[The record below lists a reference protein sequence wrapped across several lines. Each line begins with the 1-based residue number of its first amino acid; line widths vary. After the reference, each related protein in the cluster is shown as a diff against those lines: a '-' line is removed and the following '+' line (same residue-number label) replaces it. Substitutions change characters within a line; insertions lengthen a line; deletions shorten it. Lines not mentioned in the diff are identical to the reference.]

1 MKKKIEILP
10 LSDYYVVVVKDKD
23 TSELLETFTLNESGA
38 DMLKLF
44 CQNKSEN
51 EVAEEIATL
60 YDTPLDVI
68 KPDIHRFANHLRK
81 KGFIT
86 DTHKINQY

>member
-10 LSDYYVVVVKDKD
+10 LSDYYVVVVKD

-44 CQNKSEN
+44 CQDKNED
-51 EVAEEIATL
+51 EVAEIISTI
-60 YDTPLDVI
+60 YDI
-68 KPDIHRFANHLRK
+68 
-81 KGFIT
+81 
-86 DTHKINQY
+86 

>member
-1 MKKKIEILP
+1 MKMKKKIEILP

-23 TSELLETFTLNESGA
+23 TSELLETFTLNDSGA

-44 CQNKSEN
+44 CRGKNED

-60 YDTPLDVI
+60 YEISTDVI
-68 KPDIHRFANHLRK
+68 KPDIYKFANNLRN
-81 KGFIT
+81 KGIIS
-86 DTHKINQY
+86 DK